1 MHRQTRR
8 NLIKTISRH
17 NDTHKHPIDFA
28 NMKLYITG
36 HPKTKRP
43 FVLLVA
49 MIHCVIALCAKP
61 DIPNILSRLDKYVE
75 DWEQY
80 ATRNDQALRQMEKSL
95 ATASPKRQVETYEK
109 LVCEYR
115 HVNVDSALRC
125 IDGGR
130 KLAREMG
137 DSAYVQR
144 FNILEYTV
152 MPIYGLVKDAI
163 DLYERLSVQ
172 NVYPANKE
180 LYFNAGDLIYKYAAD
195 FYRRPENKQLY
206 ADKSEQSVD
215 SLLKYMDKSD
225 PEYRFQL
232 LNREFS
238 RSSSTKALKDME
250 ILLHTIPFESHL
262 YARTAAIIGQTYL
275 KDSYHIDQG
284 IYYLAL
290 SAMSDIATG
299 NRETTSLHRLG
310 KLLYDRKDIERSYE
324 YLTLSLAIAVQ
335 SGSRLRSIEIAE
347 ALPLVFATNK
357 DMERTSARNMTIV
370 VIALSILLIVSGV
383 LMLFFERN
391 RRRLARMKVR
401 LQNSVTLKDQYIRK
415 ILSLCGV
422 YLSALEDFNRIAG
435 RKIKAGQVVD
445 LLNMIESGKIMRD
458 QLQNFYEVFDSAFL
472 MVYPDF
478 VNDVNK
484 LFEENKQVAVPEGER
499 LTPELRILAFMRL
512 GLDDSSQI
520 SKFLGLSLNTIY
532 TYRNK
537 MKTRARDRDLFEQ
550 HIRNIGSIE

>member
-1 MHRQTRR
+1 MNTNTSRHTMTRR
-8 NLIKTISRH
+8 V
-17 NDTHKHPIDFA
+17 F
-28 NMKLYITG
+28 
-36 HPKTKRP
+36 
-43 FVLLVA
+43 
-49 MIHCVIALCAKP
+49 ALCAAIICCITAFCANP
-61 DIPNILSRLDKYVE
+61 DIPKVLNRLDKYVK

-80 ATRNDQALRQMEKSL
+80 ATRNDRALRQMEKSL
-95 ATASPKRQVETYEK
+95 STASPKQQIKTYEN

-137 DSAYVQR
+137 DSVSVQR

-163 DLYERLSVQ
+163 DQYEGLTVA
-172 NVYPANKE
+172 NVYPPNKE

-195 FYRRPENKQLY
+195 FYRRPETKQLS
-206 ADKSEQSVD
+206 ADKSDRSVD
-215 SLLKYMDKSD
+215 SLLNYMDKKD

-238 RSSSTKALKDME
+238 RSSSSNTLKEMEAL
-250 ILLHTIPFESHL
+250 LQSIPFESHL

-275 KDSYHIDQG
+275 KDSYHIDEG

-310 KLLYDRKDIERSYE
+310 KLLYDRKDIARSYE

-347 ALPLVFATNK
+347 ALPLVFATTQ
-357 DMERTSARNMTIV
+357 DMERKSTRNMTIV
-370 VIALSILLIVSGV
+370 VIALSILLIVSGA

-478 VNDVNK
+478 VNEVNK
-484 LFEENKQVAVPEGER
+484 LFEENKQIAVPEGER

-537 MKTRARDRDLFEQ
+537 MKTRARDRENFEQ
-550 HIRNIGSIE
+550 SIRSIGSIE

>member
-1 MHRQTRR
+1 MNKNATYRYIIR
-8 NLIKTISRH
+8 LMMIVLTIIMPSP
-17 NDTHKHPIDFA
+17 T
-28 NMKLYITG
+28 LYAST
-36 HPKTKRP
+36 PETP
-43 FVLLVA
+43 E
-49 MIHCVIALCAKP
+49 
-61 DIPNILSRLDKYVE
+61 ILERLDKYVH
-75 DWEQY
+75 DWEVY
-80 ATRNDQALRQMEKSL
+80 AQRNDEALAKLERSL
-95 ATASPKRQVETYEK
+95 ASSTPEKRLQTYER

-130 KLAREMG
+130 LLARQLG

-163 DLYERLSVQ
+163 DLYESIPHSTL
-172 NVYPANKE
+172 YPGNKE
-180 LYFNAGDLIYKYAAD
+180 LYYNAGDLIYKYAAD
-195 FYRRPENKQLY
+195 FYTRREDKVLY
-206 ADKSEQSVD
+206 TEKSNESVD
-215 SLLKYMDKSD
+215 SLLRFMDKND
-225 PEYRFQL
+225 PEYKFQL
-232 LNREFS
+232 LNREIT
-238 RSSSTKALKDME
+238 RGISSTILKNME
-250 ILLHTIPFESHL
+250 QLLQSIPLESHL

-275 KDSYHIDQG
+275 EDSYHIDEG

-310 KLLYDRKDIERSYE
+310 KLLYDRKDIERSYN

-347 ALPLVFATNK
+347 ALPLVFATTRE
-357 DMERTSARNMTIV
+357 MERANTQHMTMV
-370 VIALSILLIVSGV
+370 VIALSILLVVSGA
-383 LMLFFERN
+383 LMIFFERN
-391 RRRLARMKVR
+391 RRRLARMKER
-401 LQNSVTLKDQYIRK
+401 LQNAVSLKDQYIRK

-422 YLSALEDFNRIAG
+422 YLAALEDFNRIAG

-458 QLQNFYEVFDSAFL
+458 QLQNFYAVFDSAFL
-472 MVYPDF
+472 MIYPDF
-478 VNDVNK
+478 VTEVNK
-484 LFEENKQVAVPEGER
+484 LFDEDKQIAVPEGER

-512 GLDDSSQI
+512 GMDDSSQI

-537 MKTRARDRDLFEQ
+537 MKVRARDRETFEQ
-550 HIRNIGSIE
+550 DIRSIGSIE

>member
-1 MHRQTRR
+1 M
-8 NLIKTISRH
+8 KTSRH
-17 NDTHKHPIDFA
+17 PII
-28 NMKLYITG
+28 KRTG
-36 HPKTKRP
+36 I
-43 FVLLVA
+43 LLVA

-80 ATRNDQALRQMEKSL
+80 ATRNGQALRQMEKSL

-180 LYFNAGDLIYKYAAD
+180 QYFNAGDLIYKYAAD

>member
-1 MHRQTRR
+1 MHNR
-8 NLIKTISRH
+8 
-17 NDTHKHPIDFA
+17 PIDSASMNTYTSTHPNIKKVLALFA
-28 NMKLYITG
+28 AITCS
-36 HPKTKRP
+36 
-43 FVLLVA
+43 A
-49 MIHCVIALCAKP
+49 IALCAKP
-61 DIPNILSRLDKYVE
+61 DIPSVLNRLDKYVH
-75 DWEQY
+75 DWEKY
-80 ATRNDQALRQMEKSL
+80 AIRNDRALRQMEKSL
-95 ATASPKRQVETYEK
+95 STASPKQQIETYEN
-109 LVCEYR
+109 LVREYR

-130 KLAREMG
+130 KLAREMK
-137 DSAYVQR
+137 DSVAVQR

-163 DLYERLSVQ
+163 DQYEILPVEK
-172 NVYPANKE
+172 VYPENKE
-180 LYFNAGDLIYKYAAD
+180 TYFNAGDLIYKYAAD
-195 FYRRPENKQLY
+195 FYRRPEEQQLY
-206 ADKSEQSVD
+206 ADRSEQSVD
-215 SLLKYMDKSD
+215 SLLKYMDKKN

-232 LNREFS
+232 LNLEFS
-238 RSSSTKALKDME
+238 RNSSTKTLKEME
-250 ILLHTIPFESHL
+250 SLLQSIPFESHL

-275 KDSYHIDQG
+275 KDSYHIDEG

-310 KLLYDRKDIERSYE
+310 KLLYDRKDIARSYE

-347 ALPLVFATNK
+347 ALPLVFATTQ
-357 DMERTSARNMTIV
+357 DMERKSTRNMTIV
-370 VIALSILLIVSGV
+370 MIALSILLIVSLA

-391 RRRLARMKVR
+391 RRRLARMKIR

-478 VNDVNK
+478 VNEVNK
-484 LFEENKQVAVPEGER
+484 LFDENKQVAVPEGER

-537 MKTRARDRDLFEQ
+537 MKTRARDRDTFEQ
-550 HIRNIGSIE
+550 NIRSIGSIE

>member
-1 MHRQTRR
+1 MTC
-8 NLIKTISRH
+8 
-17 NDTHKHPIDFA
+17 
-28 NMKLYITG
+28 
-36 HPKTKRP
+36 
-43 FVLLVA
+43 
-49 MIHCVIALCAKP
+49 CVIAFCAKP
-61 DIPNILSRLDKYVE
+61 DIPNVLNRLDKYVK

-80 ATRNDQALRQMEKSL
+80 ATRNDRALRQMEKSL
-95 ATASPKRQVETYEK
+95 TTASPKQQVETYEN
-109 LVCEYR
+109 LVCKYR

-163 DLYERLSVQ
+163 DQYEGLSVA

-206 ADKSEQSVD
+206 ADKSDQSVD
-215 SLLKYMDKSD
+215 SLLKYMDKSN

-238 RSSSTKALKDME
+238 RSSSTNTIKDME
-250 ILLHTIPFESHL
+250 TLLQSIPFESHL

-275 KDSYHIDQG
+275 KDSYHIDEG
-284 IYYLAL
+284 IYYLAV
-290 SAMSDIATG
+290 SAMSDISTG

-310 KLLYDRKDIERSYE
+310 KLLYDRKDIARSYE

-347 ALPLVFATNK
+347 ALPLVFATNQ